1 MSFTSSS
8 TASLTEPSELRIC
21 VASKKRV
28 LSFYRW
34 APSKKAAEEE
44 KNLRGAFELFDTPKA
59 LAFSQDR
66 ICIGYKRSYVIMS
79 LLDGKL
85 INELPFN
92 MTHDPVINCLP
103 DRTQWCVQVETNTI
117 FLNANFE
124 PLYENGIIWKDVP
137 SAVVQ
142 STPYVLALTN
152 QSIDICTFNGSQA
165 VPVQQ
170 IPHKSSVVAGRS
182 RLWMDSRTG
191 RIYSATPT
199 DVVLLEPIPVHIQ
212 LQNYTG
218 TYKYD
223 LALILI
229 RAMLGISVSSSI
241 NDLPRTMDGH
251 AKGNLDISSMPK
263 LKTFEVNEP
272 GLFKV
277 ILRFLSTSSI
287 YMILF

>member
-1 MSFTSSS
+1 MESS
-8 TASLTEPSELRIC
+8 SELRIC

-28 LSFYRW
+28 LSFLRW
-34 APSKKAAEEE
+34 TPPKKAVEEE

-59 LAFSQDR
+59 LAFSHDR

-79 LLDGKL
+79 LTDGRL
-85 INELPFN
+85 VNELPFT
-92 MTHDPVINCLP
+92 MAHDPVINCLQ
-103 DRTQWCVQVETNTI
+103 DRTQWCIQLDNNTI

-124 PLYENGIIWKDVP
+124 PLYENGIIWKDTP

-142 STPYVLALTN
+142 SSPYVLALMN

-170 IPHKSSVVAGRS
+170 IGQKGAPTAGKC
-182 RLWMDSRTG
+182 RLWMDFRTG
-191 RIYSATPT
+191 RIYSATSN

-218 TYKYD
+218 MYKYD

-229 RAMLGISVSSSI
+229 RAMLGISVSSSV
-241 NDLPRTMDGH
+241 NDLTRTADGH
-251 AKGNLDISSMPK
+251 AKGNLDTSSMPK
-263 LKTFEVNEP
+263 MRTFEVNEP

-277 ILRFLSTSSI
+277 NIRSSEKREYI
-287 YMILF
+287 AK